1 LQILIFDPCISDL
14 SSRSL
19 LLFIDMACSDVDD
32 LAVLN
37 FIKLEIS
44 VLRERSTMKVL
55 ICRDYSRLLL
65 RQYRK
70 GWVEPWVK

>member
-1 LQILIFDPCISDL
+1 LQILIFDLCISDL

-19 LLFIDMACSDVDD
+19 LLFMDLVCSDVDD

-37 FIKLEIS
+37 FKAGIS
-44 VLRERSTMKVL
+44 VHWERPTMKVL

-70 GWVEPWVK
+70 GWVESRVK